1 MKFKKIFDRFCTF
14 VKNNYHLFFSLYVL
28 PCIIADLVVCAF
40 LFCFGV
46 SNIWSLL
53 SGLIIYYLAFNMIAT
68 LKKFKKFKGYFK
80 LFYTTYDE
88 QDFNLFFLHDQTE
101 NNQKED
107 YSHVYSSMTAY
118 IVLIAGLSYLLDN
131 FSLTFTNI
139 AVIILVNILAFLFRV
154 IIFMLCKMPRKLFK
168 VITPAVFII
177 LIILNILI
185 YMFINDINNKS
196 NFLSMTIIFWLSSRM
211 IPTFVDNLSI
221 QNDYLNNKTTKQ
233 SIEYKASTSLLTVV
247 TYTIIFMLNI
257 ATLKLTE
264 GLETN
269 KNLDFY
275 ELAKGYTMSFLG
287 GLYISLILIVICY
300 LVFEKSKSLYSEV
313 DSSINEESKNSNSKT
328 KKIYT
333 ILGFNVLSIIIC
345 TSFLVMTN
353 YIFNG
358 NQKVYLDI
366 IKLYF
371 PVFISKLLEGL
382 PNFYNFMHLGTEK
395 QIVTTLKF
403 DYLKKMLEVNSGL
416 LTLVV
421 IITSYA
427 KIDIQSN
434 LLMVLI
440 VTLLSHLFTYLV
452 FSKWPKKNRIENKL
466 NSC

>member
-1 MKFKKIFDRFCTF
+1 
-14 VKNNYHLFFSLYVL
+14 
-28 PCIIADLVVCAF
+28 
-40 LFCFGV
+40 
-46 SNIWSLL
+46 
-53 SGLIIYYLAFNMIAT
+53 
-68 LKKFKKFKGYFK
+68 
-80 LFYTTYDE
+80 
-88 QDFNLFFLHDQTE
+88 
-101 NNQKED
+101 
-107 YSHVYSSMTAY
+107 
-118 IVLIAGLSYLLDN
+118 
-131 FSLTFTNI
+131 
-139 AVIILVNILAFLFRV
+139 
-154 IIFMLCKMPRKLFK
+154 
-168 VITPAVFII
+168 
-177 LIILNILI
+177 
-185 YMFINDINNKS
+185 MFINDINNKS